1 MASRNDTNA
10 KAAPATKRLPRT
22 TLSGQIAEQIRAAIL
37 DGTYALG
44 AQLNEMELA
53 STFGVS
59 RGPVREALQRLIQEG
74 LLRSE
79 PHRGVFVPELA
90 PTDLIDIYFVRR
102 SLELVAMRRI
112 LETPERAEV
121 VRDLA
126 GIVRQMKAAVRR
138 KDWPQ
143 VADLDMQFHRR
154 IVDEAGSE
162 RLTRSFATL
171 QAETRLCLQMLMG
184 GYRENAALID
194 EHQLLVDLI
203 ERGALEP
210 ALAELERHFG
220 DPVRTLQKA
229 NASRKEKLGAEA
241 A

>member
-1 MASRNDTNA
+1 MASQTD
-10 KAAPATKRLPRT
+10 KAVKPVPAGKRLPRT
-22 TLSGQIAEQIRAAIL
+22 TLSGQIAGQIRASIL
-37 DGTYALG
+37 DGSYPLG

-53 STFGVS
+53 SAFGVS
-59 RGPVREALQRLIQEG
+59 RGPVREAMQRLIQEG

-90 PTDLIDIYFVRR
+90 PSDLIDIYFVRR

-112 LETPERAEV
+112 LENADRGAV

-184 GYRENAALID
+184 GYSENAALID

-203 ERGALEP
+203 ERGAVEP
-210 ALAELERHFG
+210 ALAEMERHFG